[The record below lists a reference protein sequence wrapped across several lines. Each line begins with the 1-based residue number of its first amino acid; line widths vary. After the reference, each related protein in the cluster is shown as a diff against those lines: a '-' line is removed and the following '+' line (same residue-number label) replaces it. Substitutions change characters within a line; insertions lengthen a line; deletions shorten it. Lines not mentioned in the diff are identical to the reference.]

1 MAVELVRDEALEA
14 KLLAAVIAEE
24 RARPRTLQREV
35 GPSEIG
41 GCLELMR
48 SKIFE
53 PPEDDADEEHW
64 HVAAQIGTV
73 MGEALED
80 IFGRRL
86 DAVTQQRIATKLEEL
101 GLTIEGSADVIF
113 VADGTIIDLK
123 STAAIGSVFYEGPKL
138 SYYIQIALYVW
149 GAVQLGILEPG
160 AEGRIVYYD
169 RTGQYQGFVAVSV
182 SWEAIQNFIDLAQQ
196 RIKQVMHAQEVY
208 EEIGDMH
215 LIHDLREYTPSYC
228 FSAKVECPRRFK
240 CWGGSDWA
248 PVEILTD
255 PNHLSAARRYIEG
268 RRIEQ
273 TGKAMKE
280 EAKGELDGVNGT
292 FNEGIMVGRD
302 KRGYISVVET
312 KSGAGDEPA

>member
-1 MAVELVRDEALEA
+1 MPVELVRDEELEA
-14 KLLAAVIAEE
+14 KLLGAVIAEE
-24 RARPRTLQREV
+24 RARPRSLQREV

-48 SKIFE
+48 SKVFE
-53 PPEDDADEEHW
+53 PAEDDAPEEHW

-73 MGEALED
+73 MGDALED

-86 DAVTQQRIATKLEEL
+86 DALTQQRITASLEEL
-101 GLTIEGSADVIF
+101 GISISGSADVIF
-113 VADGTIIDLK
+113 IDDNTIIDLK
-123 STAAIGSVFYEGPKL
+123 STAAMGSVFYEGPKL
-138 SYYIQIALYVW
+138 SYYIQIAIYVM
-149 GAVQLGILEPG
+149 GAVQAGILEPG

-169 RTGQYQGFVAVSV
+169 RTGQQQSFVAVVV
-182 SWEAIQNFIDLAQQ
+182 SWEAIQNFFDLAQQ
-196 RIKQVMHAQEVY
+196 RIRTVMHAQEVW
-208 EEIGDMH
+208 EDTGDTH

-240 CWGGSDWA
+240 CWGGTDWA

-268 RRIEQ
+268 RRLAQI
-273 TGKAMKE
+273 GAAMKD
-280 EAKGELDGVNGT
+280 EAKGELEGINGT
-292 FNEGIMVGRD
+292 FEEGIMIGRD

-312 KSGAGDEPA
+312 KVETETKA